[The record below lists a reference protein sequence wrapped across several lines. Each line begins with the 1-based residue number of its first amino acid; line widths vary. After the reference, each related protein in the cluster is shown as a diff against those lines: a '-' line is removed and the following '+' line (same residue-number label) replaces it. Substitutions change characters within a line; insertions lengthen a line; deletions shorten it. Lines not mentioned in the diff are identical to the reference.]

1 MIEPLPCPFCGKV
14 GVEIRETTTF
24 RWRVAQCQHCGAQGS
39 EIRVQTLGE
48 GTKEEWE
55 AQAREDAIEEW
66 NRRAK

>member
-14 GVEIRETTTF
+14 GVDICETTTF
-24 RWRVAQCQHCGAQGS
+24 RWRVAQCQHCGAQGA

-66 NRRAK
+66 NRRVP